1 MKLEKIFI
9 NDELN
14 IELAS
19 YIDAWQNKWFRGK
32 DVAKILRYILTQP
45 KPYEKLYQK
54 NTKIKGASGRRG
66 VCNRLF

>member
-32 DVAKILRYILTQP
+32 DVAKILRYYDTTQA
-45 KPYEKLYQK
+45 L
-54 NTKIKGASGRRG
+54 
-66 VCNRLF
+66 

>member
-19 YIDAWQNKWFRGK
+19 YMV
-32 DVAKILRYILTQP
+32 VAK
-45 KPYEKLYQK
+45 
-54 NTKIKGASGRRG
+54 TKTPE
-66 VCNRLF
+66 N